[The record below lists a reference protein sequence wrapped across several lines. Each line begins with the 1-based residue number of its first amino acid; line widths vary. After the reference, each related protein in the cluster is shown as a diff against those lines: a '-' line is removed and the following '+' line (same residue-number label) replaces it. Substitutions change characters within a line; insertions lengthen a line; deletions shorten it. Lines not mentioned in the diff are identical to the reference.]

1 MEPDWDEGG
10 TCPAAGDLEAVAR
23 AEVDPMAS
31 GLGVGK
37 CEAVEVVVDGRGLLE
52 GGRGLVGE
60 WVRGCLGVVERYPL
74 GVSGRPSVV

>member
-1 MEPDWDEGG
+1 MEPGWDEGE
-10 TCPAAGDLEAVAR
+10 TCPAAADLEAVVR

-37 CEAVEVVVDGRGLLE
+37 CEVVEVVVDGRGLVE

-60 WVRGCLGVVERYPL
+60 WVCGCLGVVDRYAL